1 MDGDLNDDPTQPD
14 PPRAILTR
22 ALERLRIVAED
33 LLTAIPLLDQIEGRD
48 RDRLVEA
55 LVKECPDVADSV
67 RDLGPAIRGVYGR

>member
-22 ALERLRIVAED
+22 ALERLRSIADD
-33 LLTAIPLLDQIEGRD
+33 LLTAVPLIEKLEGRD
-48 RDRLVEA
+48 RDRLVDA